1 MKYSEVKEL
10 STAELV
16 ERIEIE
22 RKDLDKLE
30 MNHIISPIENPLLIR
45 KARRTIARMKTELIA
60 RKSNENA

>member
-1 MKYSEVKEL
+1 MKNSEIKEL

-22 RKDLDKLE
+22 RKDLDKLK

-45 KARRTIARMKTELIA
+45 KSRRNIARLNTELTA